1 MKDNYTPTL
10 FPQSESIE
18 SQDNRYSLPEML
30 LELKNERTTS
40 YFSKEILDQLE
51 ISKIFEGKR
60 IARAK
65 GKK

>member
-1 MKDNYTPTL
+1 MKNNYTPTL
-10 FPQSESIE
+10 FPQSEGIE

-30 LELKNERTTS
+30 LELKNERATS